1 MKFASQKPKWMDVNI
16 YSFTL
21 YTNRGFCKK
30 IRLIG
35 VKSISNFPKP
45 MDVEEAYALFPHV
58 KHGVLTRPHLP
69 VGMLIGSDWAEFLPY
84 RGSPDLGERV
94 DGLLCLNSPMGSG
107 HVLTGRHHLIKST
120 PVSIDTD
127 VNVIRSALSI
137 QPEDMEV
144 KSINF
149 IQRQWLDIEN
159 VVFEKMS
166 VRVPPLCNKCGSCQ
180 YCSKQRSELSKEEQE
195 VLKLVESGM
204 TIDPEKGEIRARY
217 PMNENVEMLEDN
229 ISGESQDIVL
239 SGDCQDHSHR
249 R

>member
-35 VKSISNFPKP
+35 VKSISNYPKP
-45 MDVEEAYALFPHV
+45 VDVEEAYALFPHV

-84 RGSPDLGERV
+84 RGSPELGERV
-94 DGLLCLNSPMGSG
+94 DGLLCLNSPMGCG
-107 HVLTGRHHLIKST
+107 QVLTGRHHLIKST

-149 IQRQWLDIEN
+149 IQRQCT
-159 VVFEKMS
+159 M
-166 VRVPPLCNKCGSCQ
+166 
-180 YCSKQRSELSKEEQE
+180 
-195 VLKLVESGM
+195 
-204 TIDPEKGEIRARY
+204 GEIGLLY
-217 PMNENVEMLEDN
+217 VTQKYF
-229 ISGESQDIVL
+229 IT
-239 SGDCQDHSHR
+239 
-249 R
+249 